1 MLLRAPLAA
10 GAELGRIGERW
21 RRGGARY
28 LDAHE
33 RTVGALGAGLRM
45 LGPQGVLDRGYSIVA
60 TADGTIV
67 QSSAQIE
74 QADALEL
81 TFARGGA
88 QARVTGKW
96 QP

>member
-1 MLLRAPLAA
+1 MLKTRNGVPEYRTNIYTTAA
-10 GAELGRIGERW
+10 
-21 RRGGARY
+21 
-28 LDAHE
+28 
-33 RTVGALGAGLRM
+33 
-45 LGPQGVLDRGYSIVA
+45 IVDVYA

-88 QARVTGKW
+88 QARVTAKREA
-96 QP
+96 